1 LTSPLVM
8 ILPIGHP
15 SFCGHSDTKGGSYGN
30 KVLKLETEQVSA
42 WPNWIRFA
50 DESLYNCTDTMNDG
64 GNEGITP
71 LCGLINTLWETL
83 TATLAR

>member
-1 LTSPLVM
+1 M
-8 ILPIGHP
+8 
-15 SFCGHSDTKGGSYGN
+15 
-30 KVLKLETEQVSA
+30 LKLETEQVSA
-42 WPNWIRFA
+42 WPNWTRFA

-71 LCGLINTLWETL
+71 LGGLINTLWKTL